1 MTLDP
6 EAESPRSGLAERQLA
21 SLRDLL
27 RRDFLTGA
35 DWERALSETAQMARE
50 ALGAHTALVA
60 LYDQKTPADGP
71 AREAGRWTALT
82 HDGDAVAG
90 ETIRLVASLSILE
103 QVRTSGAAA
112 LSLEE
117 VPQLLRSKSATAHD
131 LRSVL
136 AVPIWFWGGEGAR
149 PADDGRPGRRFGG
162 CLYADRR
169 GGDRPFEMADV
180 ELVRDLAA
188 VAERNLSLL
197 RELGQVERQLSQARG
212 EVELVRGAAAEE
224 YRLAHYESR
233 DPTFTAEVLEP
244 LRRAARAGK
253 VGVLLLGA
261 TGTGKTHLARA
272 YHYES
277 TRGCGPFVV
286 LDCGQVTSAEA
297 LGAELF
303 GFAKRSGFSAPAE
316 GRLGKAELADGGT
329 LFLDEIGALPIELQ
343 QRLLRL
349 IQTGRFSPLGSSEE
363 REVDVQI
370 VAAAN
375 QDLDEL
381 IRQGRFREDLY
392 WRLAEISVRVP
403 ALDRRRADIRGFADL
418 FLRAARQRFRRPE
431 IEGFAEDGYAVL
443 IDHDWSVAGNLRG
456 LEHAVN
462 RSVLLAPAGAVRLQR
477 SMLMLEP
484 LRRAASVSADGG
496 EGADP
501 ELAALLRRKI
511 GEHHAVVARI
521 AEDPEVV
528 RAFAV
533 QGATVPASTLRL
545 RLRQLALDGE
555 LEAVRRKEKVDI
567 TAVRRALIRH
577 GSAEEA
583 AKALG
588 ISRDSL
594 QWILRRAGLTVRK
607 VIVEGRT

>member
-21 SLRDLL
+21 SLRGLL

-35 DWERALSETAQMARE
+35 DWGRALSETAQMARE

-244 LRRAARAGK
+244 RARRPRRQGRRAALGRDRHRQDPSGAG
-253 VGVLLLGA
+253 VSLRVDARLRPVRGARLRPGDLG
-261 TGTGKTHLARA
+261 
-272 YHYES
+272 
-277 TRGCGPFVV
+277 RGRWVPSS
-286 LDCGQVTSAEA
+286 SA
-297 LGAELF
+297 
-303 GFAKRSGFSAPAE
+303 SPSAPA
-316 GRLGKAELADGGT
+316 
-329 LFLDEIGALPIELQ
+329 
-343 QRLLRL
+343 
-349 IQTGRFSPLGSSEE
+349 S
-363 REVDVQI
+363 
-370 VAAAN
+370 
-375 QDLDEL
+375 
-381 IRQGRFREDLY
+381 
-392 WRLAEISVRVP
+392 
-403 ALDRRRADIRGFADL
+403 RRRPKDGWE
-418 FLRAARQRFRRPE
+418 RPSSPT
-431 IEGFAEDGYAVL
+431 AEPSFSTKSGPC
-443 IDHDWSVAGNLRG
+443 
-456 LEHAVN
+456 
-462 RSVLLAPAGAVRLQR
+462 RS
-477 SMLMLEP
+477 SC
-484 LRRAASVSADGG
+484 SSACCG
-496 EGADP
+496 
-501 ELAALLRRKI
+501 
-511 GEHHAVVARI
+511 
-521 AEDPEVV
+521 
-528 RAFAV
+528 
-533 QGATVPASTLRL
+533 
-545 RLRQLALDGE
+545 
-555 LEAVRRKEKVDI
+555 
-567 TAVRRALIRH
+567 
-577 GSAEEA
+577 
-583 AKALG
+583 
-588 ISRDSL
+588 
-594 QWILRRAGLTVRK
+594 
-607 VIVEGRT
+607 